1 MKKLIYLLFTF
12 SLVVLPFTSC
22 SDDDDEKE
30 KDGVPVEMVS
40 SPEFTDTDN
49 EEGKI
54 GGTLS
59 WTLPE
64 SEANITGYVIYLS
77 DSQSEKANKLGDVS
91 AGVTSFTVASGT
103 DFAAYLLIVAKNA
116 AGESDNVASV
126 TVKDIYKDV
135 PRNVAFKDT
144 DITYTKISGT
154 VSWTAP
160 AGGTDFGGYLI
171 YLSDEQDELGTKIGE
186 VANDATS
193 FEIPDGTDFYTY
205 LHVAVMEA
213 SADEIY
219 KTTIPVTDSFNG
231 AFILNRGNQGANNAS
246 IGYYDFTSNR
256 LLSENI
262 YPEANGGSDL
272 GDSAEALL
280 IYGSKL
286 YVTVYGSN
294 RIVVLDTRGKVI
306 KSLEPTDDQSATVGP
321 RCMAAADGN
330 VYIGYYSNHAVA
342 ALDTASLEIRDKVS
356 VGRYPE
362 QLAIANNKI
371 YVANSGGMDYPNY
384 GETVSVID
392 MTSFKVE
399 DEIKVVINP
408 NKIIPN
414 SQGDLYVISWGDWGT
429 IKNTLQRIDVATGEV
444 TVIGNAT
451 EASLVNDKLYTL
463 FAQYGEPEYKYVQY
477 NALTANVLEERF
489 IDNTSINN
497 PLVIDVDQVTGKIFI
512 CNYDYVST
520 STMYIFNSNG
530 TFEKTFETGGYY
542 TGGTYFYNR

>member
-22 SDDDDEKE
+22 SDDDDKK

-40 SPEFTDTDN
+40 ELQFTDTDS

-64 SEANITGYVIYLS
+64 SETNITGYIIYLS
-77 DSQSEKANKLGDVS
+77 DNQSEKANKLGDVS
-91 AGVTSFTVASGT
+91 AGVSSFTVATGT
-103 DFAAYLLIVAKNA
+103 NYAAYLLVVAKNA
-116 AGESDNVASV
+116 AGESDNIASV
-126 TVKDIYKDV
+126 AVKDIYRDV
-135 PRNVAFKDT
+135 PRNVAFKDA
-144 DITYTKISGT
+144 DITYKKISGN

-160 AGGTDFGGYLI
+160 IGESDFSGYVI
-171 YLSDEQDELGTKIGE
+171 YLSDEQEELGTKIGE
-186 VANDATS
+186 ATKEATS
-193 FEIPDGTDFYTY
+193 FEIPAGTDFYTY
-205 LHVAVMEA
+205 LHIALIKSASDAV
-213 SADEIY
+213 Y
-219 KTTIPVTDSFNG
+219 KTTIPVTDSFDG
-231 AFILNRGNQGANNAS
+231 AFILNRGNKDANNAS
-246 IGYYDFTSNR
+246 IGYYDFTTNA
-256 LLSENI
+256 LLYENI

-272 GDSAEALL
+272 GDSAEELL

-294 RIVVLDTRGKVI
+294 RIVVLDTRGKLI
-306 KSLEPTDDQSATVGP
+306 KSLEPTDEQGVPVDP
-321 RCMAAADGN
+321 RCMTADDGK
-330 VYIGYYSNHAVA
+330 VYVSYFSNHAVA
-342 ALDTASLEIRDKVS
+342 VLDTVSLEIQNKVS
-356 VGRYPE
+356 VGRFPE
-362 QLAIANNKI
+362 KLAIANNKI
-371 YVANSGGMDYPNY
+371 YVANSGGLDYPNY

-392 MTSFKVE
+392 IPSFKVE
-399 DEIKVVINP
+399 DEIEVLVNP

-414 SQGDLYVISWGDWGT
+414 SQGDVYVISWGDWGA
-429 IKNTLQRIDVATGEV
+429 IKNTLQKIDGATGEV
-444 TVIGNAT
+444 TVLGNAT
-451 EASLVNDKLYTL
+451 EASLVNGKLYTL

-477 NALTANVLEERF
+477 DALTGNVLEERF
-489 IDNTSINN
+489 IDNTSISN
-497 PLVIDVDQVTGKIFI
+497 PFVIDVDPSTGKIFI